1 MVLLPLSPDDRNLEA
16 KTTKLTPSNPH
27 RPPPPGHPSEFQPDR
42 RLIAYFSMEIG
53 LQADIPTY
61 SGGLGVL
68 AGDFIKAAADLHIP
82 MAGVSLV
89 YAKGYFHQ
97 RLDAHGRQI
106 EDPVQWR
113 AGDHLEPLDAHV
125 QVEIEGRKVWVRAW
139 RARVQGVG
147 GYDVP
152 VYYLDTNL
160 DENDSADRG
169 WTDWLYGGD
178 ARYRLGQEIVLGI
191 GGIRMLRRLGHDQI
205 RTYHMNEGHSSLLTL
220 ELLDEARRARGA
232 SEIEPPD
239 FETVRR
245 QAMFTTHTPVPA
257 GHDQF
262 ALDMVRRMLGDHPLL
277 REDRGLVDPGL
288 LNMTHL
294 AMRLSSFA
302 NGVAQKHGEVSR
314 RMFANPA
321 IDAITNGV
329 HSVTWTAEP
338 FQKLYDRHLPG
349 WRQDSMLLR
358 YAVAIP
364 TDDIWRAHQEA
375 KRELIDLINQ
385 AGGHRFDP
393 EVFTIGFARRAAGYK
408 RADLLFS
415 DLDRLRA
422 ISAQVGRFQIVLAG
436 KAHPRDEEGKAII
449 ARVFDAMRRLDG
461 AIEVAY
467 LPNYEMDLA
476 KRVVAGTDLWLN
488 TPISPL
494 EASGTSGMKAAH
506 NAIPSLSVLDGWW
519 IEGHKEGVTGWAI
532 ALDSAPPAEGYDHD
546 RDASHLYDKLE
557 RVVLP
562 LFYQRREAYLEV
574 MRYAV
579 ALNASFFNCHRMMQ
593 DYVSKAYLATGRPL
607 PPPPP

>member
-1 MVLLPLSPDDRNLEA
+1 MV
-16 KTTKLTPSNPH
+16 
-27 RPPPPGHPSEFQPDR
+27 
-42 RLIAYFSMEIG
+42 
-53 LQADIPTY
+53 
-61 SGGLGVL
+61 
-68 AGDFIKAAADLHIP
+68 
-82 MAGVSLV
+82 GVSLV

-97 RLDAHGRQI
+97 RLDPQGRQI

-113 AGDHLEPLDAHV
+113 VEDHLEPLDARV

-160 DENDSADRG
+160 DQNDTADRG

-191 GGIRMLRRLGHDQI
+191 GGIRMLRQLGHDRI

-232 SEIEPPD
+232 AEVEPED
-239 FETVRR
+239 FEAVRR
-245 QAMFTTHTPVPA
+245 ETMFTTHTPVPA

-262 ALDMVRRMLGDHPLL
+262 ALDLVRGMLGDHPLL
-277 REDRGLVDPGL
+277 REGRGLVEPGR
-288 LNMTHL
+288 LNLTHL
-294 AMRLSSFA
+294 AMRLSSYA

-314 RMFANPA
+314 RMFANPV

-329 HSVTWTAEP
+329 HSATWTAAP
-338 FQKLYDRHLPG
+338 FQKLYDRYLPG
-349 WRQDSMLLR
+349 WRRDGMLLR

-364 TDDIWRAHQEA
+364 GGEVWAAHQEA
-375 KRELIDLINQ
+375 KGGLLDLIEQ
-385 AGGHRFDP
+385 STGRRFDP
-393 EVFTIGFARRAAGYK
+393 EVFTIGFARRAAAYK

-415 DLDRLRA
+415 DLGRLRA
-422 ISAQVGRFQIVLAG
+422 ITEQVGRLQVVLAG

-449 ARVFDAMRRLDG
+449 ARVFDAVKRIDG
-461 AIEVAY
+461 AIQVVY
-467 LPNYEMDLA
+467 LQNYEMDSA
-476 KRVVAGTDLWLN
+476 KHIVAGTDLWLN
-488 TPISPL
+488 TPIAPL

-519 IEGHKEGVTGWAI
+519 IEGHREGVTGWAI
-532 ALDSAPPAEGYDHD
+532 SPDGLPPADGYDHQC
-546 RDASHLYDKLE
+546 DADYLYDKLE
-557 RVVLP
+557 RIVLP
-562 LFYQRREAYLEV
+562 LFYQRREGYIDV

-593 DYVSKAYLATGRPL
+593 DYISKAYLATCRPSSRL
-607 PPPPP
+607 PG